1 MLLKH
6 HPVVSASKTRPQS
19 SVLSQRNDASKVIQ
33 PTERPDSLLSNY
45 RRWLILWYAPPHY
58 RADFYW

>member
-6 HPVVSASKTRPQS
+6 HPVLSASKI
-19 SVLSQRNDASKVIQ
+19 IQ
-33 PTERPDSLLSNY
+33 PTKRPDSLLSNY

-58 RADFYW
+58 RAYFYW